1 MTDNYD
7 ITAKPPITKTIRV
20 KVKVLSVKEK
30 DVDKKLRQ

>member
-20 KVKVLSVKEK
+20 KVKVLSVEEK
-30 DVDKKLRQ
+30 DADKKIKK

>member
-20 KVKVLSVKEK
+20 KSKVISVEEK
-30 DVDKKLRQ
+30 DVDKKLKK